1 MNFSEIFGKNV
12 TYDDIKVT
20 QKQSIVFSLGSI
32 FFEIYSLGE
41 SVDFFFE

>member
-1 MNFSEIFGKNV
+1 MMIL
-12 TYDDIKVT
+12 KVT

-41 SVDFFFE
+41 SMDFFFE